1 MTRHLKTCLEAR
13 AAAASGKKS
22 AHTTPAFLLTV
33 SGKYAPEYWLHLQAR
48 ADATLADL
56 DSFLRRIW
64 LECCGHMSEF
74 KFARKKRPLPLLMGA
89 MDWLPMD
96 WLPMEEEQS
105 MDEPLK
111 EVLTPGMEFEHEY
124 DFGSTTHL
132 ALKVAGEFSVPDNSA
147 SIMLL
152 ARNDPPQIACDVCGK
167 PAKVICTECSY
178 DTGGWLCAKCAK
190 KHDCD
195 EDMQLP
201 VVNSPRVGVCGYT
214 GEEL

>member
-13 AAAASGKKS
+13 AAAASSKKA

-48 ADATLADL
+48 ADATLENL

-64 LECCGHMSEF
+64 LECCGHMSAF
-74 KFARKKRPLPLLMGA
+74 NIAGQSYSSA
-89 MDWLPMD
+89 PMD
-96 WLPMEEEQS
+96 EMNDASMEE
-105 MDEPLK
+105 PLDQLLAP
-111 EVLTPGMEFEHEY
+111 EMAFEYEY

-132 ALKVAGEFSVPDNSA
+132 VLKVADEYAVPGKSA
-147 SIMLL
+147 LITLL
-152 ARNDPPQIACDVCGK
+152 ARNDPPPIACGVCGK
-167 PAKVICTECSY
+167 PAKFVCAECC
-178 DTGGWLCAKCAK
+178 DEGGWLCATCAK
-190 KHDCD
+190 KHDCG